1 MTVKSKIKIID
12 KIQAI
17 RAKNNKN
24 WMDILR
30 LAYKLDPNST
40 SKIMKKINIDDKKI
54 SNLLKKL

>member
-1 MTVKSKIKIID
+1 MTVISKIKIIN

-30 LAYKLDPNST
+30 LAYKLDPNNT